1 MAEKEISS
9 WQASWRPHTCRGQ
22 IALTF
27 SDASTA
33 DLEELI
39 QADFGPMVDLLKT
52 TGQHFCD
59 VGTER
64 IRLVPAA

>member
-33 DLEELI
+33 DLSDLI
-39 QADFGPMVDLLKT
+39 QADFEQMVNLLT
-52 TGQHFCD
+52 ITGQHFCD
-59 VGTER
+59 TATEE
-64 IRLVPAA
+64 IRLAPA

>member
-1 MAEKEISS
+1 MTEKEISS
-9 WQASWRPHTCRGQ
+9 WGASWRPHLCRGQ

-33 DLEELI
+33 DLSELI
-39 QADFGPMVDLLKT
+39 QADFEPMVDLLKAS
-52 TGQHFCD
+52 GQHFCD
-59 VGTER
+59 VATEA

>member
-9 WQASWRPHTCRGQ
+9 WQASWRPHLCRGQ

-39 QADFGPMVDLLKT
+39 QADFGPMVDLLKAA
-52 TGQHFCD
+52 GQHFYD
-59 VGTER
+59 VTTEA
-64 IRLVPAA
+64 IRLVQTP